1 MAVLRVD
8 WMAMQCWGKVGC
20 KLQSPAT
27 LHTQLGYTAIHFTL
41 ENPYSSCIFSLSPS
55 DSGNC
60 NCAFITNPVAERTT
74 YLRSMFA
81 RLKGGETFLYRGFA
95 FFDLNCLFEHHHHC
109 ICIINS
115 SLSGVTPCRVQSSPK
130 PTMARNEIDP
140 RTEKLEAKQPSRF
153 INPNIK
159 YTIG

>member
-1 MAVLRVD
+1 MSSERSHGSVASMVD
-8 WMAMQCWGKVGC
+8 WMAMHCWGKVGC

-95 FFDLNCLFEHHHHC
+95 FLDAQA
-109 ICIINS
+109 
-115 SLSGVTPCRVQSSPK
+115 SLAPTQVSLLVRWLVDNTFKFPFYQRV
-130 PTMARNEIDP
+130 
-140 RTEKLEAKQPSRF
+140 
-153 INPNIK
+153 
-159 YTIG
+159 